1 VTLGRCD
8 DGCRSGTASAF
19 LGCARERS
27 FHTGLFSGSSFGGQL
42 GAFRG
47 RSVLVT
53 THEQLA
59 AALAMIGLDGVARRI
74 VVCPPDTTQDRL
86 RAIVAIAETMRS
98 CGGALSCIRRRSHRD
113 ALYLPVR
120 RAGQAVL
127 DNLREVY
134 PQAGLGQAFASTEA
148 GVGFEV
154 DAGMEGFPADFV
166 DGNIGRCRH
175 QNQGRHAAATFGACR
190 IEIHRRGAP
199 ILLDKLGS
207 SRDFYQVSLVGN
219 VVRYLSIIRGAPK
232 K

>member
-1 VTLGRCD
+1 MAVDQG
-8 DGCRSGTASAF
+8 SASAF

-98 CGGALSCIRRRSHRD
+98 GGGALSCIRRRSHRD
-113 ALYLPVR
+113 ALYPPVR

-134 PQAGLGQAFASTEA
+134 PQAGLGHAFASTEA

-154 DAGMEGFPADFV
+154 DDGMEGFPADFV
-166 DGNIGRCRH
+166 DGNIGDVNIKIKDGTLRLRSARVASRYIGEGRQSFWISLVHQGTFTRCR
-175 QNQGRHAAATFGACR
+175 
-190 IEIHRRGAP
+190 
-199 ILLDKLGS
+199 
-207 SRDFYQVSLVGN
+207 
-219 VVRYLSIIRGAPK
+219 
-232 K
+232 